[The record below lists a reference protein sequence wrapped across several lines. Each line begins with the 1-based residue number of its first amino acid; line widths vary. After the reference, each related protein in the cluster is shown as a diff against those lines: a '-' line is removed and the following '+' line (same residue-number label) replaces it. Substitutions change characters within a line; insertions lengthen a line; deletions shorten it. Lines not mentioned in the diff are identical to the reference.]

1 MNQINTKAIEQ
12 STKEK
17 VKSIAQKQSRTF
29 NDVWQEVVLERW
41 LARLAISPYRKNF
54 IFKGAMCLL
63 RYIDLQRE
71 TRDLD
76 FLIKDLTASIDD
88 VKKYLT
94 EVSAMALADGFIFEN
109 LDVGP
114 LPHAHMKYPGYQ
126 VSVIGKLGNTK
137 TKVFIDV
144 GVGDAVKPTE
154 ITMKLLGTEKAPLF
168 EKEIHLWAYPVESI
182 FAEKLETAIARA
194 DQNSRMKD
202 YHDLLLLVRGD
213 VIDKKTVRT
222 AIKATFTNRGTT
234 LQKLSIPKDQI
245 ENIQR
250 YWSIYLKATD
260 PVVQK
265 DLDTD
270 IQTVMNE
277 INLYLDEHD
286 LTGAN

>member
-1 MNQINTKAIEQ
+1 MNQIDSKAIEQ
-12 STKEK
+12 SIKEK
-17 VKSIAQKQSRTF
+17 VKNIAAKQGRTF

-41 LARLAISPYRKNF
+41 LARLATSPYRTNF

-76 FLIKDLTASIDD
+76 FLVKDLTASIDD

-94 EVSAMALADGFIFEN
+94 EVSTITISDGFTFEN

-137 TKVFIDV
+137 TKVFIDI
-144 GVGDAVKPTE
+144 GVGDAVKATE

-182 FAEKLETAIARA
+182 FAEKLETAVARA

-202 YHDLLLLVRGD
+202 YHDLILLVRGD
-213 VIDKKTVRT
+213 VVDKKAAKA
-222 AIKATFTNRGTT
+222 AIQATFKNRGTDLQLLSVSKDQLET
-234 LQKLSIPKDQI
+234 LQK
-245 ENIQR
+245 
-250 YWSIYLKATD
+250 YWGLYLKAAD
-260 PVVQK
+260 EAAQGE
-265 DLDTD
+265 LDTD
-270 IQTVMNE
+270 IQVNIDE
-277 INLYLDEHD
+277 INEYLINNRLVQE
-286 LTGAN
+286 

>member
-1 MNQINTKAIEQ
+1 
-12 STKEK
+12 
-17 VKSIAQKQSRTF
+17 
-29 NDVWQEVVLERW
+29 
-41 LARLAISPYRKNF
+41 
-54 IFKGAMCLL
+54 MCLL
-63 RYIDLQRE
+63 RYIELQRE

-94 EVSAMALADGFIFEN
+94 EVSMITIADGFIFEN

-213 VIDKKTVRT
+213 VVDKKAVKT
-222 AIKATFTNRGTT
+222 AIKATFTNRGTN

-250 YWSIYLKATD
+250 YWGIYLKALD
-260 PVVQK
+260 AEIQK
-265 DLDTD
+265 DLATD
-270 IQTVMNE
+270 IQTVMDE
-277 INLYLDEHD
+277 INKFLEDGIL
-286 LTGAN
+286 

>member
-1 MNQINTKAIEQ
+1 MNQINIKAIEQ

-17 VKSIAQKQSRTF
+17 VKNIAQKEKRTF

-41 LARLAISPYRKNF
+41 LARLAVSPYRKNF

-94 EVSAMALADGFIFEN
+94 EVSALTLSDGFTFEN

-126 VSVIGKLGNTK
+126 VSIIGKLGNTK
-137 TKVFIDV
+137 TKVFIDI
-144 GVGDAVKPTE
+144 GVGDVVKPTE
-154 ITMKLLGTEKAPLF
+154 ITMKLLGTDKAPLF
-168 EKEIHLWAYPVESI
+168 EKEIHLWAYPIETI

-213 VIDKKTVRT
+213 VVDKKAVKI
-222 AIKATFTNRGTT
+222 AIKATFTNRGTD
-234 LQKLSIPKDQI
+234 LRKLSIPKDQM

-250 YWSIYLKATD
+250 YWGIYLKAAD
-260 PVVQK
+260 AEIQK
-265 DLDTD
+265 SLATD
-270 IQTVMNE
+270 IQTVMDE
-277 INLYLDEHD
+277 INHYLDKHD
-286 LTGAN
+286 LIVKQ

>member
-1 MNQINTKAIEQ
+1 MNQNIAKAIEQ

-17 VKSIAQKQSRTF
+17 VKVIAKKQERTF

-41 LARLAISPYRKNF
+41 LARLAISPYKKNF

-63 RYIDLQRE
+63 RYIDLDRE

-76 FLIKDLTASIDD
+76 FLIKDLTVSIDE
-88 VKKYLT
+88 VKKYLS
-94 EVSAMALADGFIFEN
+94 EVSALTLNDGFNFEN

-137 TKVFIDV
+137 TKVFIDI

-168 EKEIHLWAYPVESI
+168 EKEISLWAYPVESI
-182 FAEKLETAIARA
+182 FAEKLETAVARA

-202 YHDLLLLVRGD
+202 YHDLILLIRNDILE
-213 VIDKKTVRT
+213 IEKLKI
-222 AIKATFTNRGTT
+222 AIKDTFANRETKIK
-234 LQKLSIPKDQI
+234 KLSIPNDQK
-245 ENIQR
+245 ENIQK
-250 YWSIYLKATD
+250 YWNSYLKNLNTKAQLKL
-260 PVVQK
+260 PVEFKFIV
-265 DLDTD
+265 
-270 IQTVMNE
+270 VE
-277 INLYLDEHD
+277 INKFIDFNNLCED
-286 LTGAN
+286 

>member
-1 MNQINTKAIEQ
+1 MNQINIKAIEQ

-17 VKSIAQKQSRTF
+17 VKNIAQKEKRTF

-41 LARLAISPYRKNF
+41 LARLAVSPYRKNF

-76 FLIKDLTASIDD
+76 FLIKDLTTSIDD

-94 EVSAMALADGFIFEN
+94 EVSALTLSDGFTFEN

-126 VSVIGKLGNTK
+126 VSIIGKLGNTK
-137 TKVFIDV
+137 TKAFIDI
-144 GVGDAVKPTE
+144 GVGDVVKPTE
-154 ITMKLLGTEKAPLF
+154 ITMKLLGTDKAPLF
-168 EKEIHLWAYPVESI
+168 EKEIHLWAYPVETI

-213 VIDKKTVRT
+213 VVDKKAVKI
-222 AIKATFTNRGTT
+222 AIKATFTNRGTD
-234 LQKLSIPKDQI
+234 LRKLSIPKDQI

-250 YWSIYLKATD
+250 YWGIYLKAAD
-260 PVVQK
+260 AEIQK
-265 DLDTD
+265 DLATD
-270 IQTVMNE
+270 IQTVMDE
-277 INLYLDEHD
+277 INHYLDKHD
-286 LTGAN
+286 LIVKQ

>member
-1 MNQINTKAIEQ
+1 MNQINIKAIEQ

-17 VKSIAQKQSRTF
+17 VKNIAQKEKRTF

-41 LARLAISPYRKNF
+41 LARLAVSPYRKNF

-94 EVSAMALADGFIFEN
+94 EVSALTLSDGFTFEN

-126 VSVIGKLGNTK
+126 VSIIGKLGNTK
-137 TKVFIDV
+137 TKAFIDI
-144 GVGDAVKPTE
+144 GVGDVVKPTE
-154 ITMKLLGTEKAPLF
+154 ITMKLLGTDKAPLF
-168 EKEIHLWAYPVESI
+168 EKEIHLWAYPIETI

-213 VIDKKTVRT
+213 AVDKKAVKT
-222 AIKATFTNRGTT
+222 AIKATFTNRGTD
-234 LQKLSIPKDQI
+234 LRKLSIPKDQI

-250 YWSIYLKATD
+250 YWGIYLKAAD
-260 PVVQK
+260 AEIQK
-265 DLDTD
+265 DLATD
-270 IQTVMNE
+270 IQTVMDE
-277 INLYLDEHD
+277 INHYLDKHD
-286 LTGAN
+286 LIVKQ